1 MTCSNR
7 VCTVAHIVTSG
18 WIQDG
23 AGCWC
28 GARSGRSRDV
38 PSARADNMKKGDE
51 RRIPPRR
58 GRCSRYTSVN
68 YTHAHTKEPKQTS
81 RPRLL
86 CSQGFMIIQRF
97 ISLWCNQP
105 GVGGGGGVDPFG
117 TEAARQSAA
126 KVAKTAAAIAREI
139 SGLKV
144 AACILYSN
152 EPTGPEGMTAF
163 VAIITSSSSP
173 PQSSTPSDYHYIL
186 SVQIIKLSAASHWLA
201 VASAAYYII

>member
-1 MTCSNR
+1 MKR
-7 VCTVAHIVTSG
+7 ERAVA
-18 WIQDG
+18 
-23 AGCWC
+23 
-28 GARSGRSRDV
+28 
-38 PSARADNMKKGDE
+38 E
-51 RRIPPRR
+51 
-58 GRCSRYTSVN
+58 
-68 YTHAHTKEPKQTS
+68 
-81 RPRLL
+81 
-86 CSQGFMIIQRF
+86 GFMIIQRF

-173 PQSSTPSDYHYIL
+173 PQSSLLLLNCCYRIYIYIIVCSTPSDYHYIL
-186 SVQIIKLSAASHWLA
+186 SVQIIKLSAASQWLA

>member
-1 MTCSNR
+1 MHTR
-7 VCTVAHIVTSG
+7 TRRIMK
-18 WIQDG
+18 
-23 AGCWC
+23 
-28 GARSGRSRDV
+28 RER
-38 PSARADNMKKGDE
+38 RADAE
-51 RRIPPRR
+51 
-58 GRCSRYTSVN
+58 
-68 YTHAHTKEPKQTS
+68 
-81 RPRLL
+81 
-86 CSQGFMIIQRF
+86 GFMIIQRF

-117 TEAARQSAA
+117 TEAARQSTV

-173 PQSSTPSDYHYIL
+173 PPQSSLLLLNCDYHIYNCVQYAVGL
-186 SVQIIKLSAASHWLA
+186 SL
-201 VASAAYYII
+201 